1 VGVGVEEIVTEG
13 VGVGV
18 GIGETDGVTEIEGV
32 GVGVMVMSGVG
43 EVVGVGVEDDVGVG
57 VAVLIRTPLFQTCF
71 PFDFTQLKSFPLKT
85 TVAFAFVH
93 FAPATGFFA
102 ACEAGEMLRIEIKS
116 TPASDELPTFLIR
129 ARG

>member
-1 VGVGVEEIVTEG
+1 MEETVTEG
-13 VGVGV
+13 VGIGTGV
-18 GIGETDGVTEIEGV
+18 GEIEGSAEID
-32 GVGVMVMSGVG
+32 GVGMTVITGDG
-43 EVVGVGVEDDVGVG
+43 EAVGVGVEDEVGVG

-71 PFDFTQLKSFPLKT
+71 PFDFTQVKSFPLKT
-85 TVAFAFVH
+85 TVAFALVH

-116 TPASDELPTFLIR
+116 TQASEELPIFLIR

>member
-1 VGVGVEEIVTEG
+1 MGDVVADA
-13 VGVGV
+13 V
-18 GIGETDGVTEIEGV
+18 GIGD
-32 GVGVMVMSGVG
+32 
-43 EVVGVGVEDDVGVG
+43 G

-71 PFDFTQLKSFPLKT
+71 PFDFTQVKSFPLKI

-102 ACEAGEMLRIEIKS
+102 ACETGEMLRIEIKS
-116 TPASDELPTFLIR
+116 TPASDNLPIFLIR